1 MTAADALV
9 DELRI
14 RGVIERYCALLDSGA
29 TDELLDLFDEGCS
42 FAAMGRSYR
51 GRAELAALWAGLRP
65 TDRPGT
71 LHAVVNPVITVDGDH
86 ASAVSGWAMLD
97 RSGQAGTTV
106 IALAGRYL
114 DSLARGSDGV
124 WRFTDRR
131 VQTLARPA
139 TTAEQPT

>member
-1 MTAADALV
+1 VSAAYALV

-29 TDELLDLFDEGCS
+29 TDELLELFDASCT
-42 FAAMGRSYR
+42 FAMMGRTYR
-51 GRAELAALWAGLRP
+51 GHAELASVWAGLNP
-65 TDRPGT
+65 TDRPAT

-97 RSGQAGTTV
+97 RSGQGGGTV

-114 DSLARGSDGV
+114 DRLARGSGGA
-124 WRFTDRR
+124 WRFIDRR
-131 VQTLARPA
+131 VQNLARPA
-139 TTAEQPT
+139 AAERSS